1 MNAPHSTTASRTGR
15 GPLRRAAVLLA
26 LLLGTALVAGPV
38 TAEAAPRTTV
48 VASTAQQAASVG
60 DVARPDQAA
69 GQAGRHTVAGKSS
82 VLVSKSSEKSKKSS
96 KSKKKKSS
104 FFKKLGIFLLIL
116 VILFIAFVVFVIW
129 FIVSRLRRRRDR
141 H

>member
-1 MNAPHSTTASRTGR
+1 MNEPHSTTASRTGR

-48 VASTAQQAASVG
+48 VASPAQQATSVM
-60 DVARPDQAA
+60 DLAQPVQAA
-69 GQAGRHTVAGKSS
+69 GQTGRHTVAGKSS
-82 VLVSKSSEKSKKSS
+82 VLASKKS
-96 KSKKKKSS
+96 KSKKKKSG

>member
-1 MNAPHSTTASRTGR
+1 MNEPHSTPASRTGR

-38 TAEAAPRTTV
+38 TAEAAPRTAV
-48 VASTAQQAASVG
+48 VASTAQQAAVAG
-60 DVARPDQAA
+60 DLAQPVQAA
-69 GQAGRHTVAGKSS
+69 AHNGRHTVAGKSS
-82 VLVSKSSEKSKKSS
+82 VLASKVKKSS
-96 KSKKKKSS
+96 KKKKKS
-104 FFKKLGIFLLIL
+104 FLKKLGIFLLVL

-129 FIVSRLRRRRDR
+129 FIVSRIRRRRDR

>member
-1 MNAPHSTTASRTGR
+1 MNEPHSTPVSKTGR

-48 VASTAQQAASVG
+48 VASTAQQATSVR
-60 DVARPDQAA
+60 DLAQPVEAA
-69 GQAGRHTVAGKSS
+69 GQSGRHTVAGKSS
-82 VLVSKSSEKSKKSS
+82 VLASKKSKT
-96 KSKKKKSS
+96 KSKKKKS

>member
-1 MNAPHSTTASRTGR
+1 MNEPHSTPASKTGR

-26 LLLGTALVAGPV
+26 LLLGAALVAGPV
-38 TAEAAPRTTV
+38 TAEAAPRTAV
-48 VASTAQQAASVG
+48 VASTAQQATSVR
-60 DVARPDQAA
+60 DLAQPVEAA
-69 GQAGRHTVAGKSS
+69 GQSGRHAVAGKSS
-82 VLVSKSSEKSKKSS
+82 VLASKKATKSK
-96 KSKKKKSS
+96 KSKKKKS

>member
-1 MNAPHSTTASRTGR
+1 MNEPHATPTSRTGR

-38 TAEAAPRTTV
+38 TAEAAPRATV
-48 VASTAQQAASVG
+48 VASTTQQATSVR
-60 DVARPDQAA
+60 DLAQPVQAA
-69 GQAGRHTVAGKSS
+69 AQSGRHTVAGKSS
-82 VLVSKSSEKSKKSS
+82 VLASKKS

-129 FIVSRLRRRRDR
+129 FIVSRIRRRRDR